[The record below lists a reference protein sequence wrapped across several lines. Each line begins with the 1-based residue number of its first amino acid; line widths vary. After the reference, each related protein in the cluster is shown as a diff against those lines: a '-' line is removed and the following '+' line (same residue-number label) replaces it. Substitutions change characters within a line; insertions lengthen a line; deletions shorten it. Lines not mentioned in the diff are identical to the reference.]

1 MHGQGC
7 KGTSGQTVNG
17 EPLSLY
23 RWKWCLCIDLDERV
37 ADSQFSRVDSQ
48 TMTTGGSQK
57 IPEVQIFA
65 KSAYGALQIDHS
77 QPFVG
82 TSMKSEKLIG
92 FGALHFDLLE
102 LKVSVCTSTGHP

>member
-1 MHGQGC
+1 
-7 KGTSGQTVNG
+7 
-17 EPLSLY
+17 
-23 RWKWCLCIDLDERV
+23 
-37 ADSQFSRVDSQ
+37 
-48 TMTTGGSQK
+48 MTTGGSQK

-65 KSAYGALQIDHS
+65 KSAYGALQVDHS

-82 TSMKSEKLIG
+82 MNSGKLIG